1 MLSISTINS
10 GTREQEEYYSED
22 ESLSESEDEADDLQ
36 DEYYSEAETRRCSQE
51 LIQAVWHGRGA
62 KKLGLEGK
70 VDKEV
75 FKDVFYGFKPGR
87 EEQIRGEKP
96 NSSSQERLG
105 HDLTFSAPKS
115 VSIALYVGSDTQL
128 FDAHMEAVKEVLDEV
143 EQRYAQVRIQITG
156 DRRVTNTDNLTIA
169 LIPHHTSRDG
179 DMQLH
184 THAFVMNG
192 SQGPDGVW
200 RALWHE
206 SLVNAQWLGS
216 LYRQKLAHK
225 VQKLGYEIYETKDG
239 FELTGI
245 TREDIEVFSKRS
257 RSIVNKLKQ
266 DGLEVNSE
274 NRDRATLLTRK
285 AKQITQTLEQLQ
297 QGWKAEAE
305 AMGIKVPLPGKSP
318 LKFLGSKPASE
329 ELDSAIAHLSQ
340 RSVSFSVE
348 NIYQY
353 VFARL
358 QSFSLDEL
366 DLEIKQHSSLIRTRF
381 CRFTTVK
388 ALEREIET
396 VQRWMSGQSG
406 AQALVEAPLLEQTE
420 LNSGQAEA
428 VRRFLTS
435 HDKHQIIHGL
445 SGVGKTRALG
455 EIKRQMEGSAI
466 DIRGFA
472 PTIEAAAQLQKELRI
487 NTNTVARL
495 VLSQPDFSPNQLWI
509 VDEAGMVSATQMLEI
524 QRQADATGARILLV
538 GDKGQ
543 NSSVEAG
550 SPLRSLIAHGGTTH
564 SISQIIRQQNSLQ
577 RQAVELIANGDSR
590 AALELLSQNGYVTE
604 VADRAS
610 RVKEIANQYL
620 ALSEKERALTLIVT
634 GTNTE
639 RLAITKELR
648 SGLKREGSLES
659 SGIKTVQLVSRQFT
673 YEQARRANNYQVGDY
688 IRLRREYKGTPL
700 NKNQLYK
707 VEQVDGDTLVV
718 SSYGGRIYRFSPKQ
732 YKEKEVFYAQEIEIA
747 VGDRLRWTASDKSKE
762 QINGQ
767 IFTVTAIEGTTLR
780 IVDKKGITRNI
791 SLTQPLAVDYD
802 LVSTSYR
809 AQGKTAKRVIVSAT
823 SDPTSSRE
831 PFYVKISRQTQELS
845 IYTQDL
851 QQLEKWVKRS
861 NAQENPSELLGENY
875 DGRHSQAIEPD
886 GTTDQLDRQPVQS
899 DSSDYSRGIERLC
912 DEVNRTAIRKTIGEL
927 GRVIEGL
934 NRVNQ
939 QCCRGVENLD
949 NLAREIGKLN
959 QQPGNADRGI
969 DRAEERLAVA
979 IQQWQTAELIEQ
991 PLLRLSDA
999 LNNAKSI
1006 DSVEAKPLIELAQTL
1021 QQSIIQSKEKAAQT
1035 IRNEKLNLLADAIA
1049 LGAGLRPIAQWRVEQ
1064 ASVGVGQT
1072 RAEERIYDALHN
1084 FERSLNQG
1092 IASFKANSQQVNA
1105 TLSELH
1111 SLLSQKSAPLRA
1123 PGSTAANNCP
1133 AHIDPKHWREWAE
1146 DSCIHPALA
1155 AVRLQTIYGNG
1166 VYDRLLSEK
1175 LATMGSGQY
1184 VTKPMARV
1192 MKTYQQ
1198 LAEYGGWWVDS
1209 GVDPR
1214 SFPLLKAGEKPVF
1227 SLYGTFKPNNPRV
1240 DADGKIRKY
1249 ENPLG
1254 LKQKLFERDL
1264 NFSAVPDEIA
1274 EQIYRKYNVVPT
1286 AAEKAAGFWYVV
1298 YKHPEIPIYRTE
1310 GNKKDAAITS
1320 LGCVA
1325 ISGQGVNAGYKAK
1338 DQFGNRLP
1346 RRVLHPQL
1354 EVFAQPGR
1362 EIRFV
1367 FDQDTKL
1374 STILN
1379 VRQDLVREAELLKAR
1394 GSNVY
1399 CLSWDASRGKG
1410 IDDLIRNYGA
1420 SAFVQ
1425 ADRQAVRVEQVM
1437 KQHYRTKYNATA
1449 KQVRARLSNISQT
1462 RIDLEV
1468 YVRTIDKGYIED
1480 ATRFITESDT
1490 ARYLRKQSPEA
1501 ARQYVEAIA
1510 SMAGTYKRLADRN
1523 VEDLDNWVEKVVQ
1536 QQIVALN
1543 LKDKPTTLR
1552 NFQTKKPQL

>member
-36 DEYYSEAETRRCSQE
+36 DEYYSEAETRSCSQE
-51 LIQAVWHGRGA
+51 LMQAVWHGRCA

-70 VDKEV
+70 VNKEV
-75 FKDVFYGFKPGR
+75 FKDLFYGFKPGR

-115 VSIALYVGSDTQL
+115 VSMALHVGSNTQL

-225 VQKLGYEIYETKDG
+225 VQKLGYEIYETKNG

-257 RSIVNKLKQ
+257 RSIVSKLKQ

-285 AKQITQTLEQLQ
+285 AKQIAQTLEQLQ
-297 QGWKAEAE
+297 QSWKAEAE
-305 AMGIKVPLPGKSP
+305 AMGIEVPQPGKSP
-318 LKFLGSKPASE
+318 LKFLGSKSALE

-340 RSVSFSVE
+340 RSVSFSIE

-366 DLEIKQHSSLIRTRF
+366 DLEIKQHSSLIRTRNG
-381 CRFTTVK
+381 RFTTVK

-396 VQRWMSGQSG
+396 VQRWMSGQDT

-472 PTIEAAAQLQKELRI
+472 PTIEAAAQLQKELHI

-495 VLSQPDFSPNQLWI
+495 ALSQPDFSPNQLWI

-604 VADRAS
+604 VADRAC

-634 GTNTE
+634 GTNAE

-648 SGLKREGSLES
+648 AGLKKEGSLETS
-659 SGIKTVQLVSRQFT
+659 ESKTVQLVSRQFT
-673 YEQARRANNYQVGDY
+673 YEQARRADNYQVGNY
-688 IRLRREYKGTPL
+688 IRLHREYKGTSL
-700 NKNQLYK
+700 KKNQLYK

-718 SSYGGRIYRFSPKQ
+718 SSYGGRIYRFNPNQ
-732 YKEKEVFYAQEIEIA
+732 YKEKEVFYAQEMEIA
-747 VGDRLRWTASDKSKE
+747 VGDRLGWTATDRSKE

-767 IFTVTAIEGTTLR
+767 TFTVTALEETTLS
-780 IVDKKGITRNI
+780 ITDKKGKIRNI
-791 SLTQPLAVDYD
+791 SLMQPLAVDYD

-845 IYTQDL
+845 IYTQNL

-861 NAQENPSELLGENY
+861 NAQENPSELLGKSY
-875 DGRHSQAIEPD
+875 DGNGHSKAIEPD
-886 GTTDQLDRQPVQS
+886 GTTARLDRQPVQS

-927 GRVIEGL
+927 GRVVEGL

-939 QCCRGVENLD
+939 QLHRGVENLD
-949 NLAREIGKLN
+949 NLAREIGRLN
-959 QQPGNADRGI
+959 QQPGHADRGI

-979 IQQWQTAELIEQ
+979 IQQWQISESIEQ

-999 LNNAKSI
+999 LNKAKSI
-1006 DSVEAKPLIELAQTL
+1006 DPVEARPLIELAQTL

-1035 IRNEKLNLLADAIA
+1035 IRNKKLSILADA
-1049 LGAGLRPIAQWRVEQ
+1049 IAQWRVEQ
-1064 ASVGVGQT
+1064 ASVDVGQT
-1072 RAEERIYDALHN
+1072 RSEDRIYNALHD

-1092 IASFKANSQQVNA
+1092 IASLKANSQQANT
-1105 TLSELH
+1105 TLNGLH
-1111 SLLSQKSAPLRA
+1111 SLLSQELASSHV
-1123 PGSTAANNCP
+1123 PGSTANCP
-1133 AHIDPKHWREWAE
+1133 AHIDPKHWREWVE

-1155 AVRLQTIYGNG
+1155 AARLQTIYGNE
-1166 VYDRLLSEK
+1166 VCERLLSEK

-1184 VTKPMARV
+1184 VTKPMARL
-1192 MKTYQQ
+1192 MKSYQQ
-1198 LAEYGGWWVDS
+1198 LAEDGGWWVDS
-1209 GVDPR
+1209 GIDPR
-1214 SFPLLKAGEKPVF
+1214 SFPLLKPGEKPVF

-1240 DADGKIRKY
+1240 DEDGKIRKY

-1264 NFSAVPDEIA
+1264 NFSAVPDDLA

-1286 AAEKAAGFWYVV
+1286 AAEKASGFWYVV

-1310 GNKKDAAITS
+1310 GNKKDAAIAS

-1346 RRVLHPQL
+1346 QRVLHPQL
-1354 EVFAQPGR
+1354 DVFAQPGR

-1367 FDQDTKL
+1367 FDQDPKV
-1374 STILN
+1374 STVLN
-1379 VRQDLVREAELLKAR
+1379 VRQDLVREAELLKER
-1394 GSNVY
+1394 GCNVY
-1399 CLSWDASRGKG
+1399 CLKWDGSRGKG
-1410 IDDLIRNYGA
+1410 IDDLIRNHGSSVFA
-1420 SAFVQ
+1420 Q

-1449 KQVRARLSNISQT
+1449 KRVKAELGNVSPERV
-1462 RIDLEV
+1462 DLEV
-1468 YVRTIDKGYIED
+1468 YVRTIDNGYIED
-1480 ATRFITESDT
+1480 ATRFIAESDT
-1490 ARYLRKQSPEA
+1490 SRYLRKHTPEA
-1501 ARQYVEAIA
+1501 ARQYVEALA
-1510 SMAGTYKRLADRN
+1510 SIAGTYKRLANRN
-1523 VEDLDNWVEKVVQ
+1523 VEDLDDWVEKVVH

-1543 LKDKPTTLR
+1543 LENKPTTLR
-1552 NFQTKKPQL
+1552 NFQTRRPQL